1 MELTESTAKQELPA
15 CPVETTLTPVSYTHL
30 YPVLYALFFIFFKT
44 MCDILCFSQNVCFVR
59 HIQLHTSNLVT
70 ALVSR
75 IFVLYFSIYTHFTR
89 ILSAYFDIFSFERF
103 PHRQITC

>member
-1 MELTESTAKQELPA
+1 
-15 CPVETTLTPVSYTHL
+15 
-30 YPVLYALFFIFFKT
+30 

-75 IFVLYFSIYTHFTR
+75 IFVLHFSVYTHFTR
-89 ILSAYFDIFSFERF
+89 IYPLILTFFHLNNFHAGKLSVDTFVPTRYNKHINSTEHTIAQF
-103 PHRQITC
+103 

>member
-1 MELTESTAKQELPA
+1 
-15 CPVETTLTPVSYTHL
+15 
-30 YPVLYALFFIFFKT
+30 

-75 IFVLYFSIYTHFTR
+75 IFVLYFSFYMHFTR
-89 ILSAYFDIFSFERF
+89 ILSAYFDVFHLNDFHTGKLPVDTSVPARYNKHINSTK
-103 PHRQITC
+103 HTIAQC